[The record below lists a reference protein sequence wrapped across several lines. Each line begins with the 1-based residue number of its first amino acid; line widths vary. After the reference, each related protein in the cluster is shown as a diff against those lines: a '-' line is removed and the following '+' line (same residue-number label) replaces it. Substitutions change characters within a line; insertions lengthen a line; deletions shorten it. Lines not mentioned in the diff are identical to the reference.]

1 VGTLGGQGRVA
12 VDRLGMVHPMGAS
25 WSLDW
30 WVGAED
36 RWRVPSSDTTVRQR
50 LVDDAPVVET
60 LMRVPGGD
68 AVSRVYALAGS
79 GGGDT
84 FVFEVEA
91 ACAMPFA
98 LAWVLRPVSV
108 HGPGR
113 LGRIDVDGAVVRVEG
128 REVLWLP
135 GRPGRMVLSSGMEAD
150 AGAMVAAGEAGDAA
164 TGSVVCSEG
173 RASAAFVVA
182 VAHRS
187 VVTARLVI
195 GHVEAPATSRLF
207 RRRRESPP
215 APAPVSGPG
224 AAAVGRAWR
233 AQSERSLRL
242 DLPPG
247 RLASAVAAQRRYLP
261 LLAATVGEPDPSA
274 ARVVVATAQAGF
286 DAEAIAV
293 ARRWF
298 VEGGAVDDL
307 QAACGLWTLGW
318 LRCLGLDEVPPGWL
332 PGVARRAEQLGRAGR
347 NPDPVGVE
355 WRQAGLRAAAD
366 VLAAAGEAV
375 AARRVT
381 GWASEVFGAF
391 PSGSPGAAPD
401 GELALG
407 VALAGAELAGGRR
420 GAGGSLLDRALDG
433 AGPTWVWPDDAQ
445 GVERG
450 DEQAT
455 GHGPRAAAE
464 IWTLARRIL
473 ADDRSGRFG
482 PGSVTLGLCSWWP
495 QAWGHSPLEVHGL
508 RTRAGVLSYAV
519 RWHGPRPAV
528 LWEICDALAP
538 VVVRAGFDPSWS
550 SDHLRG
556 EVIFEAGLPVAH
568 GPDDMGFW

>member
-1 VGTLGGQGRVA
+1 MGTLGGQGRVA
-12 VDRLGMVHPMGAS
+12 VDRHGMVHPMGAS
-25 WSLDW
+25 WSLEW

-36 RWRVPSSDTTVRQR
+36 RWRVPSRETTVRQR

-60 LMRVPGGD
+60 LMGVPGGD

-91 ACAMPFA
+91 AGSMGFA

-113 LGRIDVDGAVVRVEG
+113 VGRIDVDGAMVRVEG

-135 GRPGRMVLSSGMEAD
+135 GRPGRMALSSGMEAD
-150 AGAMVAAGEAGDAA
+150 AGAMVAAGEAGEAA
-164 TGSVVCSEG
+164 TGSVVCPEG
-173 RASAAFVVA
+173 RASAALVVA

-187 VVTARLVI
+187 MVTARLVI
-195 GHVEAPATSRLF
+195 GHVEAPATFRLP

-215 APAPVSGPG
+215 APAPVTGPG

-233 AQSERSLRL
+233 AHSERSLRL

-261 LLAATVGEPDPSA
+261 LLAATVGGPDPSA

-318 LRCLGLDEVPPGWL
+318 LRCLGLDKVPPGWL

-347 NPDPVGVE
+347 ADPVGVG

-381 GWASEVFGAF
+381 GWAGKVVEAL
-391 PSGSPGAAPD
+391 PSGSPGAEPD
-401 GELALG
+401 GDLALS
-407 VALAGAELAGGRR
+407 VALTGAELAGGRP
-420 GAGGSLLDRALDG
+420 GAGGSLLDRVLDG

-445 GVERG
+445 GVEPG
-450 DEQAT
+450 AEPAS

-464 IWTLARRIL
+464 IWTLARTIL
-473 ADDRSGRFG
+473 ADDRSGRCG

-495 QAWGHSPLEVHGL
+495 PAWAHSPLEVHGL
-508 RTRAGVLSYAV
+508 RTRAGVLSFAV
-519 RWHGPRPAV
+519 RWHGTRPAV
-528 LWEICDALAP
+528 LWEISDALAP
-538 VVVRAGFDPSWS
+538 VVVRARGFDPSWS
-550 SDHLRG
+550 SEHLRG
-556 EVIFEAGLPVAH
+556 EVIFEAGPPAAH
-568 GPDDMGFW
+568 DPDDMGLL